1 MTATHTSKILIIDSD
16 QNDVEILR
24 SILEDRY
31 SVTVAGAGAEAC
43 IASINKTEPDAV
55 IIDPIMEDINI
66 ETVCSLIKSLKPTS
80 YIIFLSGDTN
90 LTGQIIAYE
99 LGADDFI
106 SKPFNP
112 VEIDAKLKIQ
122 IENRRI
128 QDELIDRAKSA
139 SDVAFCAVQSS
150 GDLGIVIRFMESI
163 GFCESYDDLGIAL
176 IEACEEYHVNPV
188 VQIRGYQGTLNFRCA
203 QDSLESY
210 LLKNSGDKGR
220 FVDGSTKLIINN
232 SLISLL
238 LRNMPSQTEEHY
250 SRIKDN
256 IAIMMNAANARTKS
270 LGLELEV
277 DENRESDL
285 SETTVEAK
293 KSMMEIMKYFHDYE
307 LGVTE
312 NITKFQNHIHNLLLA
327 LSLDNEQEEA
337 LLDSLEGFMDEIN
350 ETNYIK
356 NLIEDS
362 FQLLIKKL
370 DNLKSPR

>member
-1 MTATHTSKILIIDSD
+1 
-16 QNDVEILR
+16 
-24 SILEDRY
+24 
-31 SVTVAGAGAEAC
+31 
-43 IASINKTEPDAV
+43 
-55 IIDPIMEDINI
+55 
-66 ETVCSLIKSLKPTS
+66 
-80 YIIFLSGDTN
+80 
-90 LTGQIIAYE
+90 
-99 LGADDFI
+99 
-106 SKPFNP
+106 
-112 VEIDAKLKIQ
+112 
-122 IENRRI
+122 
-128 QDELIDRAKSA
+128 
-139 SDVAFCAVQSS
+139 
-150 GDLGIVIRFMESI
+150 
-163 GFCESYDDLGIAL
+163 
-176 IEACEEYHVNPV
+176 
-188 VQIRGYQGTLNFRCA
+188 
-203 QDSLESY
+203 
-210 LLKNSGDKGR
+210 
-220 FVDGSTKLIINN
+220 
-232 SLISLL
+232 
-238 LRNMPSQTEEHY
+238 
-250 SRIKDN
+250 
-256 IAIMMNAANARTKS
+256 MMNAANARTKS